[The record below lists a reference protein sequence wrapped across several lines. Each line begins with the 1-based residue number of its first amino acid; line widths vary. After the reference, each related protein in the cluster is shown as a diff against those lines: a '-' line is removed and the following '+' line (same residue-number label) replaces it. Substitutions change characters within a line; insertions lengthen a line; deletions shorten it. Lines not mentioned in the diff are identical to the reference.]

1 MTCVQMGQKEPVQ
14 WDGAKKEEKGPFAYA
29 RVCVWEREREREREG
44 VCERERERVWERER
58 EREGGRRGEWG
69 MSGGWARERGRPF
82 TQMWEIRSVSFFQAL
97 EPWRLCLSGPHVGNK
112 LCSVSQFLITRVGK
126 MYERYKRRYSLC
138 AKGERTLDVVL
149 IKVRRSEMLTFSAV
163 ALRRYSWRI

>member
-1 MTCVQMGQKEPVQ
+1 MTCVQMGEKEPVQ
-14 WDGAKKEEKGPFAYA
+14 WDGAKKEEKGLFAYA
-29 RVCVWEREREREREG
+29 RVCVCVCEREREREG
-44 VCERERERVWERER
+44 E
-58 EREGGRRGEWG
+58 EG
-69 MSGGWARERGRPF
+69 SGGWARERGRPF
-82 TQMWEIRSVSFFQAL
+82 TQMWEIRSVSFFQTL

>member
-1 MTCVQMGQKEPVQ
+1 MCRWVRKSQYSGMAQRKRKRDRLHMLEC
-14 WDGAKKEEKGPFAYA
+14 
-29 RVCVWEREREREREG
+29 VCVWEREREREREG
-44 VCERERERVWERER
+44 E
-58 EREGGRRGEWG
+58 EG
-69 MSGGWARERGRPF
+69 SGGWARERGRPF
-82 TQMWEIRSVSFFQAL
+82 TQMWEIRSVSFFQTL

-112 LCSVSQFLITRVGK
+112 LSVSQFLITRVGK

>member
-1 MTCVQMGQKEPVQ
+1 MGDERGKG
-14 WDGAKKEEKGPFAYA
+14 DGPSH
-29 RVCVWEREREREREG
+29 R
-44 VCERERERVWERER
+44 CERL
-58 EREGGRRGEWG
+58 GA
-69 MSGGWARERGRPF
+69 SHF
-82 TQMWEIRSVSFFQAL
+82 SKTL

-112 LCSVSQFLITRVGK
+112 LCSVSQFRLTRVGK

-163 ALRRYSWRI
+163 ALQLYIV